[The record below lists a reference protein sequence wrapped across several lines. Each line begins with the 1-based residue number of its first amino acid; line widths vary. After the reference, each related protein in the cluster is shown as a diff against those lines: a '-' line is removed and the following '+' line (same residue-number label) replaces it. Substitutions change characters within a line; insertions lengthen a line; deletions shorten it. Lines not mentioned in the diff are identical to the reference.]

1 MGAHRRLWPR
11 DGIALVGRLSC
22 SAECRG
28 IGVLDRLNLAGYTD
42 PGSESARADEL
53 TQATFGRLAP
63 DILVLY
69 TAPDGQTVD
78 DIGPQVVAQLAA
90 VDRGARAADRVVLD
104 LESTR
109 CGRHWSLPT
118 GPWRSRW

>member
-1 MGAHRRLWPR
+1 MW
-11 DGIALVGRLSC
+11 
-22 SAECRG
+22 G

-90 VDRGARAADRVVLD
+90 VDPTVLARPI
-104 LESTR
+104 ESGPGPR
-109 CGRHWSLPT
+109 IPCCGRHWSLPT